1 MQGLNHGLQVHQV
14 SFVHLNM
21 NQGCNLLLSNW
32 RERERERESVCV
44 CVWRSGNKI
53 QASDFEK
60 LLTSIK
66 FMSRVKC
73 SHTISTKVPPWK
85 LQPFLF
91 MPQNHT
97 RTIKW
102 MTKVVSGNI
111 SSDSMT
117 RNAKFQLENYLW
129 IGNWRDVWG
138 FLRIHHKDHK
148 IQWLQ
153 GAWNTVKLRNINWW
167 IVSWVQHL
175 HL

>member
-1 MQGLNHGLQVHQV
+1 MQGLDHGFQVYQV
-14 SFVHLNM
+14 SLVNLNM

-32 RERERERESVCV
+32 RERERERE
-44 CVWRSGNKI
+44 WRSGNKI
-53 QASDFEK
+53 QASDLEK
-60 LLTSIK
+60 LLTSLK
-66 FMSRVKC
+66 FISRAKC
-73 SHTISTKVPPWK
+73 SHMISTKVPPWK

-97 RTIKW
+97 RMIKW

-117 RNAKFQLENYLW
+117 RNAEFQLENYLW
-129 IGNWRDVWG
+129 KGNWPDVWG

-153 GAWNTVKLRNINWW
+153 GA
-167 IVSWVQHL
+167 
-175 HL
+175 

>member
-14 SFVHLNM
+14 SLVNLNM
-21 NQGCNLLLSNW
+21 NQGCNLSLSNW
-32 RERERERESVCV
+32 RERE
-44 CVWRSGNKI
+44 WRSGNKI

-60 LLTSIK
+60 LLTSLK
-66 FMSRVKC
+66 FISRAKC
-73 SHTISTKVPPWK
+73 SYTISTKVPPWK

-117 RNAKFQLENYLW
+117 RNAEFQLENYLW
-129 IGNWRDVWG
+129 KGNWPDVSG

-153 GAWNTVKLRNINWW
+153 GA
-167 IVSWVQHL
+167 
-175 HL
+175 